1 MPITPYGKSS
11 GFKTDLS
18 VYMTPIQTK
27 KQASGVTVKSN
38 LVVMSDTV
46 WQQGGSTEK
55 IESES
60 LIFNRN
66 VREVPWKCCDNSKKI
81 SSFSK

>member
-1 MPITPYGKSS
+1 
-11 GFKTDLS
+11 
-18 VYMTPIQTK
+18 MTPIQTK

-46 WQQGGSTEK
+46 WQQGGSAEK

-60 LIFNRN
+60 FYFNRN
-66 VREVPWKCCDNSKKI
+66 EREI
-81 SSFSK
+81 STLTVLWQQQKDE

>member
-27 KQASGVTVKSN
+27 KQANGVTVKSN
-38 LVVMSDTV
+38 LVVMRDTV
-46 WQQGGSTEK
+46 
-55 IESES
+55 
-60 LIFNRN
+60 
-66 VREVPWKCCDNSKKI
+66 
-81 SSFSK
+81 